1 MKSFYAWF
9 IDRPL
14 IVNLVMIMG
23 ILLGFYS
30 LQTGA
35 IKSAPDL
42 SNGRFSITT
51 LRPGASAEKME
62 LSVTVP
68 LEEELESVDGIRELR
83 SNSAEGMSLIQVNAD
98 PEADKAQLA
107 EMARD
112 LQRAIDRAQSRLPT
126 DLLEKPLLVEAKSA
140 DFPVA
145 IVMLYGQAP
154 EATLRKLAR
163 SLQDQLRS
171 LRGVRGVDRLGYR
184 DREIHIQL
192 DPLKLDRLGVSY
204 AEIERAIKSRN
215 VTETGG
221 SLASF
226 VGEQDIVAVGEFSEP
241 KEVASVIVRSDGYGN
256 HLRIKDLAKVTEGFS
271 EATVSYYKGG
281 LQGIVLTVRAQADSN
296 ELTLSED
303 IKSLLNTFRKNLP
316 STVQLSVVDDGADIT
331 KVVISTLLD
340 NAMLGAIL
348 ITLVLLFFFP
358 WRSTFWVVVGIP
370 VAVLLGIALMPI
382 FGVTYNTV
390 AFVAIIL
397 MLGLLVD
404 DAIVTSESI
413 YSHFES
419 GMSIRDAAVNGVNS
433 VSSPVIT
440 GALTTVFAMMPLL
453 LIGGEDAK
461 FMWVIPATVVLII
474 LASLF
479 ECLILLPS
487 HIAGSLKRAEAG
499 RDKASWFRHVQHF
512 YAATLTPMLRRPM
525 IAMSGGLALFFLSIV
540 MLSHYLQFESY
551 PDTDATDITIGI
563 EMPAGTTI
571 DTTAAVIN
579 RIEQRA
585 LETIPDGIITGHFSV
600 VGEWSDP
607 NSDDMIQVKSP
618 SLGKVQLTLVSG
630 RHREL
635 SAAEIRDR
643 LKQLRPEFTQAI
655 RFVVDI
661 ENEQPPVGTP
671 VEARVIAHSDEVRG
685 EIADALMAWLSK
697 QRGVTEVWTSYTPG
711 KNLIELKLD
720 YAATANAGIAVA
732 DVTRALRIA
741 YDGLLVEELQTVEE
755 RIRYRLELQD
765 KYRNDINAL
774 RSLTV
779 LNPSGEQVPLR
790 NIAQF
795 QVRQGQAVI
804 AHYGGRR
811 AETIRAEVN
820 RDQLSVVDI
829 NHRLQ
834 AWLDEKQ
841 FAAKYPGV
849 RVELGGELVA
859 QAETAESMGTGL
871 MIVLVS
877 IFFLMVLLFNSLSQP
892 LIIMAVIPLAF
903 VAVLIVL
910 TLHGFVLGVSA
921 IVGFLGLAG
930 VLVNSSL
937 VLVDKVNKLH
947 HQSGQPG
954 AIVERSAIAEAAAVR
969 LRPILITA
977 LTTSAGLGP
986 AAYGIAGAHPTQ
998 TPMIMVMFW
1007 GGIVGAITTL
1017 YTVPLMLAIDSDIRL
1032 WWQSQ
1037 RQRRSSAVQ

>member
-1 MKSFYAWF
+1 MKAFYAWF

-14 IVNLVMIMG
+14 IVNLVMFMG

-35 IKSAPDL
+35 IKSAPEL

-98 PEADKAQLA
+98 ADADKEQLA

-112 LQRAIDRAQSRLPT
+112 LQRAIDRAQSRLPS
-126 DLLEKPLLVEAKSA
+126 DLLEKPLLIEAKSA

-145 IVMLYGQAP
+145 IIMLYGEAP
-154 EATLRKLAR
+154 EATLRRLAR

-171 LRGVRGVDRLGYR
+171 IRGVRGVDRLGYR
-184 DREIHIQL
+184 DREVHIQL

-256 HLRIKDLAKVTEGFS
+256 HLRIQDLALVTEGYA
-271 EATVSYYKGG
+271 EPTVNYYKSG
-281 LQGIVLTVRAQADSN
+281 QRGIVLTVRAQAAGND
-296 ELTLSED
+296 LALSED
-303 IKSLLNTFRKNLP
+303 IKALVNSFGENLP
-316 STVQLSVVDDGADIT
+316 DTVKLSVVDDGADIT
-331 KVVISTLLD
+331 RVVISTLLD

-370 VAVLLGIALMPI
+370 VAVLLGIALMPV

-419 GMSIRDAAVNGVNS
+419 GMSIRDAAINGVSS

-474 LASLF
+474 MASLF
-479 ECLILLPS
+479 ECLVLLPS
-487 HIAGSLKRAEAG
+487 HIAESLKRAQAE
-499 RDKASWFRHVQHF
+499 RDKASWFAHVQRF
-512 YAATLTPMLRRPM
+512 YAATLTPMLRRPA
-525 IAMSGGLALFFLSIV
+525 IAMGGGLSAFLLAIV
-540 MLSHYLQFESY
+540 LLSHYLQFESY
-551 PDTDATDITIGI
+551 PDTDATDIVIGL

-571 DTTAAVIN
+571 EDTAKLVN
-579 RIEQRA
+579 QVEKRA
-585 LETIPDGIITGHFSV
+585 LEEIPAGIVTGHYSV
-600 VGEWSDP
+600 VGEWADP
-607 NSDDMIQVKSP
+607 NSNDMIQVKSP
-618 SLGKVQLTLVSG
+618 SLGKVQLSLVSG
-630 RHREL
+630 RHRDL
-635 SAAEIRDR
+635 SAAQLRDR
-643 LKQLRPEFTQAI
+643 LKGLRPEFKQAV
-655 RFVVDI
+655 RYVVEID
-661 ENEQPPVGTP
+661 NEQPAVGTP

-685 EIADALMAWLSK
+685 KIADALMTWLGE
-697 QRGVTEVWTSYTPG
+697 QHGVTDVWTSYTPG
-711 KNLIELKLD
+711 KNLIELQLD

-741 YDGLLVEELQTVEE
+741 YDGLLVEELQTVQE

-765 KYRNDINAL
+765 KYRKDINAL

-779 LNPSGEQVPLR
+779 LNSRGEQVPLR

-811 AETIRAEVN
+811 AETISADVN

-829 NHRLQ
+829 NQRLA
-834 AWLDEKQ
+834 AWLDAQQ
-841 FAAKYPGV
+841 FEAQYPGV

-903 VAVLIVL
+903 VAVLVVL
-910 TLHGFVLGVSA
+910 TVHGFVLGVSA

-947 HQSGQPG
+947 QESGARG
-954 AIVERSAIAEAAAVR
+954 AIRSREAIAEAAAVR

-1007 GGIVGAITTL
+1007 GGIVGSVTTL
-1017 YTVPLMLAIDSDIRL
+1017 YTVPLMLAIDSDLRS
-1032 WWQSQ
+1032 WWQAK
-1037 RQRRSSAVQ
+1037 RGRSLNSAS